1 MNAWVIPKVIAV
13 VPLSALFAFA
23 RIDMANAYYADL
35 KVGGADQAA
44 ALATASATGQV
55 MMPGVPQAQAASDW
69 ISLSLS
75 LTGSK
80 TKTGTGSQSKNGGSK
95 SGTGS
100 QSKNAGSK
108 SGTASKSKQAGSK
121 GTGSKSNA
129 AGSKTGTGSKS
140 NNGGSKTGTASKT
153 KESGQSGTNSQTNTG
168 TQSQSKHDDAPLL
181 PPIPPLGI

>member
-44 ALATASATGQV
+44 ALAAASGTGQV

-80 TKTGTGSQSKNGGSK
+80 TKSGTGSQSKNGGSK

-100 QSKNAGSK
+100 QSKNHS
-108 SGTASKSKQAGSK
+108 
-121 GTGSKSNA
+121 
-129 AGSKTGTGSKS
+129 GSKTGTGSKS
-140 NNGGSKTGTASKT
+140 VNGGSKTGTAS
-153 KESGQSGTNSQTNTG
+153 
-168 TQSQSKHDDAPLL
+168 
-181 PPIPPLGI
+181 

>member
-100 QSKNAGSK
+100 QSKN
-108 SGTASKSKQAGSK
+108 
-121 GTGSKSNA
+121 
-129 AGSKTGTGSKS
+129 GTGSKS